1 MENTITKPV
10 TITQVMEYLFCPRFI
25 YFMECLQIPQREG
38 LRFKVKKGR
47 ELHEQKS
54 RINKDYLRKKI
65 GCIDKKN
72 NIYLSSD
79 KYRVRGILDEIVW
92 LDDGTAA
99 PLEYKFAEY
108 KERIFMTQRIQLVLQ
123 AAMIMENYGIEVNR
137 GYIVFIRSKNYMKR
151 INLADKDFDDV
162 IKIIDRVLYIIEN
175 GYYPKRTESKR
186 KCIDCCYKNICV

>member
-1 MENTITKPV
+1 
-10 TITQVMEYLFCPRFI
+10 MEYLFCPRFT